1 MTRPRTLSGF
11 IASRVFAGD
20 PLLGEIW
27 RPGKARPKAVEATK
41 EAARCQSAA
50 KIDPLLEWSS
60 AADSSVKTGS
70 LSER

>member
-27 RPGKARPKAVEATK
+27 WPGKASPKAVEDRDGGGAMSIGR
-41 EAARCQSAA
+41 E
-50 KIDPLLEWSS
+50 D
-60 AADSSVKTGS
+60 
-70 LSER
+70 